1 MSMFSF
7 KKIIFNALFISFVSF
22 SCSASQHG
30 LSMHG
35 DLKYPAG
42 FTHFE
47 YTNPESPKGG
57 DIKEWALGTFDSFN
71 GFIIKGTSADGLGLI
86 YDTLMS
92 KALDEPFSQYG
103 LLAAS
108 VDMPESRENITFFL
122 RPEAHFSDGEPLRA
136 KDVVF
141 TFNTLLE
148 KGAPFYKA
156 YLGDIEKIE
165 TINPLTVKF
174 HFKNTGNRELPLIVG
189 EIPILPEHYWKTR
202 DFSTPLTDIPIG
214 SGPYTL
220 AKFESGRSITY
231 QRNADYWGKDLPV
244 NKGRFNFDSITYDYY
259 RDSTVSL
266 EAFKAGAYD
275 FRQETSSKQWATSY
289 TGPQFDSGEI
299 IKKEILHKKP
309 TGMQAFLFNTRKT
322 YFQNPEVRKALSFAF
337 DFEWTNSNLFYS
349 AYTRTHSYFSNSDM
363 AATELPSPEEL
374 LILEPFRD
382 QLAPEVFTQVYRA
395 PTYDGS
401 GKIRTPIRQ
410 ALRILKNSGWELTN
424 GKLLNIKTHEPMVF
438 EILLVQKEFE
448 RIVAP
453 MIKNLQRMG
462 IEANIRIVDVSQ
474 YINRLRAFDFDM
486 VVGSFGQSSSPGN
499 ELFEY
504 WGSKNAQQPGSR
516 NLIGIENPVIDK
528 LIELIIQAPDR
539 NQLVIRSRA
548 LDRVLQWSYYV
559 IPQYHSRSY
568 RIAYKNIF
576 SYPAITP
583 EFDLGFDTWW
593 VTPDKASESK
603 SSLLN
608 ESAN

>member
-1 MSMFSF
+1 MSMFSL
-7 KKIIFNALFISFVSF
+7 KKTILKTLLISVISFS
-22 SCSASQHG
+22 SHATQHG

-35 DLKYPAG
+35 DLKYPTD

-47 YTNPESPKGG
+47 YTNPAAPKGG

-86 YDTLMS
+86 YDSLMN

-108 VDMPESRENITFFL
+108 VDMPESREHITFFL
-122 RPEAHFSDGEPLRA
+122 RPEARFSDGQPVTA
-136 KDVVF
+136 QDVVF

-148 KGAPFYKA
+148 KGAPFYRA
-156 YLGDIEKIE
+156 YLGDIEKVE
-165 TINPLTVKF
+165 AINPLTVKF
-174 HFKNTGNRELPLIVG
+174 HFKNKGNRELPLIVG
-189 EIPILPEHYWKTR
+189 EIPILPEHFWKTQ
-202 DFSTPLTDIPIG
+202 DFSVPLTQIPVG

-220 AKFESGRSITY
+220 TKFESGRSITY
-231 QRNADYWGKDLPV
+231 QRNTNYWGKDLPV

-275 FRQETSSKQWATSY
+275 FRQETSSKQWATGY
-289 TGPQFDSGEI
+289 TGPQFDSGRL
-299 IKKEILHKKP
+299 IKKEILHQKP
-309 TGMQAFLFNTRKT
+309 TGMQAFLFNTRRP
-322 YFQNPEVRKALSFAF
+322 YFQDPDVRKALTFAF

-363 AATELPSPEEL
+363 AASDLPTAEEIA
-374 LILEPFRD
+374 ILEPFRD
-382 QLAPEVFTQVYRA
+382 QIPAEVFTQVYRA

-401 GKIRTPIRQ
+401 GQIRPQIRQ
-410 ALRILKNSGWELTN
+410 ALRILKKAGWELTN
-424 GKLLNIKTHEPMVF
+424 GKLINTQTKEVMAF

-499 ELFEY
+499 EQFEY
-504 WGSKNAQQPGSR
+504 WGSNNAQQPGSR

-539 NQLVIRSRA
+539 KQLVLRSRA
-548 LDRVLQWSYYV
+548 LDRVLQWNYYV
-559 IPQYHSRSY
+559 IPQFHSRSY
-568 RIAYKNIF
+568 RIAYKNMF
-576 SYPAITP
+576 AYPAITP
-583 EFDLGFDTWW
+583 MFDLGFDTWW
-593 VTPDKASESK
+593 VEQTLDEPAH
-603 SSLLN
+603 
-608 ESAN
+608 

>member
-1 MSMFSF
+1 MSMFSL
-7 KKIIFNALFISFVSF
+7 KKTLFNTLLISVISF
-22 SCSASQHG
+22 SCNAAQHG

-35 DLKYPAG
+35 DLKYPAD

-47 YTNPESPKGG
+47 YTNPAAPKGG

-71 GFIIKGTSADGLGLI
+71 GFIIKGTSADGLGFI
-86 YDTLMS
+86 YDSLMN

-108 VDMPESRENITFFL
+108 VDMPASREHITFYI
-122 RPEAHFSDGEPLRA
+122 RPEARFSDGEPVTA
-136 KDVVF
+136 QDVVF

-148 KGAPFYKA
+148 KGAPFYRA
-156 YLGDIEKIE
+156 YLGDIEKVE
-165 TINPLTVKF
+165 AINPLTVKF
-174 HFKNTGNRELPLIVG
+174 HFKNNGNRELALIVG
-189 EIPILPEHYWKTR
+189 EIPILPEHFWKTQ
-202 DFSTPLTDIPIG
+202 DFSAPLIQIPIG
-214 SGPYTL
+214 SGPYIL
-220 AKFESGRSITY
+220 SKFESGRSITY
-231 QRNADYWGKDLPV
+231 QRNPNYWGKDLPV

-275 FRQETSSKQWATSY
+275 FRQETSSKQWATGY
-289 TGPQFDSGEI
+289 TGPQFDSGKL
-299 IKKEILHKKP
+299 IKKEIVHQKP
-309 TGMQAFLFNTRKT
+309 TGMQAFIFNTRKT
-322 YFQNPEVRKALSFAF
+322 YFQDPEVRKALTYAF

-363 AATELPSPEEL
+363 AASDLPTPEEVA
-374 LILEPFRD
+374 ILEPFRK
-382 QLAPEVFTQVYRA
+382 QLPSEVFSQVYRA

-401 GKIRTPIRQ
+401 GQIRPQIRQ
-410 ALRILKNSGWELTN
+410 ALRLLKSAGWELTD
-424 GKLLNIKTHEPMVF
+424 GKLINTDTKEAMVF

-462 IEANIRIVDVSQ
+462 IQANIRIVDVSQ

-499 ELFEY
+499 EQFEY
-504 WGSKNAQQPGSR
+504 WGSKNAQQAGSR

-539 NQLVIRSRA
+539 KQLVLSSRA
-548 LDRVLQWSYYV
+548 LDRVLQWNYYV

-576 SYPAITP
+576 GYPSITP
-583 EFDLGFDTWW
+583 VFDLGFDTWW
-593 VTPDKASESK
+593 IDRTLDEP
-603 SSLLN
+603 
-608 ESAN
+608 AN